1 MTIPRL
7 KFAISH
13 YDRYVPILQ
22 GVVRPEGFELELLH
36 VGQSEERQHG
46 RDRHERM
53 IRDGE
58 FDAAELS
65 LSSFLMAR
73 ARKLPFTAIPVF
85 PRRLF
90 SQSQIWINSNGPVH
104 SPKDLIG
111 RRIGLNTFQ
120 TTLSVLAKGD
130 LQNEYG
136 VPWREIT
143 WIVSKEETVPFTPP
157 NGLVLETAP
166 KNASLGRMLQDH
178 KIDAIFRPHPP
189 REALEGTAN
198 VKRLFADPKAE
209 EARYYHK
216 YGFYPIMHVIAFQ
229 DRVLREHPNAPM
241 SFLKMFERSD
251 AITLHYYDDPNWSRL
266 AWGRLDLEEERRLL
280 GYDIWPNGVANNRAN
295 LELFMRYSLDQ
306 GLISE
311 TMPVESLFAAGT
323 LAT

>member
-1 MTIPRL
+1 MINPRL

-13 YDRYVPILQ
+13 YDRYVPILE
-22 GVVRPEGFELELLH
+22 GVVRAEGFELELLH
-36 VGQSEERQHG
+36 VGQSEDRRHG

-53 IRDGE
+53 IRGGE

-65 LSSFLMAR
+65 LSSYLMAR

-90 SQSQIWINSNGPVH
+90 SQSQIWINSDRSVRFPQ
-104 SPKDLIG
+104 DLIG
-111 RRIGLNTFQ
+111 KRIGLNTFQ

-143 WIVSKEETVPFTPP
+143 WVVSKEETVPFAPP
-157 NGLVLETAP
+157 DGLVLETAP
-166 KNASLGRMLQDH
+166 NNASLGRLLQEGE
-178 KIDAIFRPHPP
+178 IDAIFRPHPP
-189 REALEGTAN
+189 REALEGAAN
-198 VKRLFADPKAE
+198 IKRLFADPKAE

-216 YGFYPIMHVIAFQ
+216 YGFYPIMHVVAFQ
-229 DRVLREHPNAPM
+229 DRVLLEHPDAPM
-241 SFLKMFERSD
+241 AFLNMFERSN
-251 AITLHYYDDPNWSRL
+251 AITSHYYDDPNWSRL
-266 AWGRLDLEEERRLL
+266 AWGRLHLEEERRLL
-280 GYDIWPNGVANNRAN
+280 GDDIWPNGVAKNRAN
-295 LELFMRYSLDQ
+295 LELFMGHSLDQ

-311 TMPVESLFAAGT
+311 IMPVESLFATGT